1 MIRIPPGDL
10 STDLF
15 VTPVPERGEESRQ
28 MVLLRLRHALNLRLY
43 VLKGHDERI
52 A

>member
-1 MIRIPPGDL
+1 LIRIPPGDL

-15 VTPVPERGEESRQ
+15 VTPVPEMREESRQ
-28 MVLLRLRHALNLRLY
+28 MVLLRLLHSLNLGFYL
-43 VLKGHDERI
+43 LNGHAGRI